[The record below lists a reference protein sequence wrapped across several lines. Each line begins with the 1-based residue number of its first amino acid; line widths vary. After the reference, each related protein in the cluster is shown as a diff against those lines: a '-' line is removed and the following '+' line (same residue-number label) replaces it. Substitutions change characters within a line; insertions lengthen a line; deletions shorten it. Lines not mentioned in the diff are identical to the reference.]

1 MYIKYIIEIIK
12 HSQSLL
18 FMFLTI
24 YIYIYIYSGGC
35 FDKVYVNPAAVAIR
49 IYTNASEL
57 VCLG

>member
-24 YIYIYIYSGGC
+24 YIYIYI
-35 FDKVYVNPAAVAIR
+35 VVAALIKFM
-49 IYTNASEL
+49 
-57 VCLG
+57 